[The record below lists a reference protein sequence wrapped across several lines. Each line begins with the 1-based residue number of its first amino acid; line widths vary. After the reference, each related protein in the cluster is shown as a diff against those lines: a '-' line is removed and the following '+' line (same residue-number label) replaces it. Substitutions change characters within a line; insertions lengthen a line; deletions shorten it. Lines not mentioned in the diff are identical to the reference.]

1 MNSKQVVLAFWEAM
15 RSNDFVAASE
25 WLTEDFE
32 GQWPQSLERICGRKN
47 FSAINTAYPADG
59 RWEFLINAIVC
70 EGDVVVTDVSISDGS
85 VKARAIT
92 FSTVQNGLISKQV
105 EFWPDDYE
113 APQWRAQWVKNL
125 E

>member
-1 MNSKQVVLAFWEAM
+1 MNSKQVVLAFWETM

-47 FSAINTAYPADG
+47 FAAINTAYPAEG
-59 RWEFLINAIVC
+59 RWEFVINAIVC

-125 E
+125 V